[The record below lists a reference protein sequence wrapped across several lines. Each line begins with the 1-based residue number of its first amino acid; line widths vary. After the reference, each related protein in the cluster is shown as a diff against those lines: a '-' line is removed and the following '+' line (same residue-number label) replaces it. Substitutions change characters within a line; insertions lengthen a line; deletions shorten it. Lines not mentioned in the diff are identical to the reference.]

1 MAVCGDRPPF
11 SNRILKVH
19 LWEKGKNFMNK
30 EKNIR
35 WIPVLC
41 FGVLML
47 GLGSSDS
54 LRGIF
59 SPVFQEH
66 YSVGGKGLSMM
77 VVISYVGNLL
87 FLSVGGKMM
96 DTFDRKKVAM
106 GMLGIWMAAVLLNVL
121 TDSYPMILLSMFLAL
136 GASTMLNTT
145 VNLLTPMV
153 CAGYA
158 GMMVN
163 IFFFIQGIG
172 TSGSQFLLGRYAF
185 SYNGWKMI
193 NGVLFAVGLVS
204 LGLFAMVNLK
214 PEKRETQSAEG
225 NSQGEQRRKSSD
237 GVVENGIAQSQNGK
251 KKKPQDMPGAS
262 VFWLL
267 VLMMGFYFI
276 GEHGIMNWMLTYCM
290 NALQMPSH
298 TASAYLSIFWGGMTV
313 GRLVF
318 APVVQKLG
326 VRKSLKYFG
335 GAGTVLFVAG
345 VLSGSKGVILLS
357 GSGLLISIL
366 YPTMVLFF
374 QQIYPS
380 SVVATKTGAIISA
393 ATIADIVF
401 NAGFGALSD
410 SVGIQISFLIL
421 PVCMVLYYCFYLLL
435 LRVSPSEA

>member
-19 LWEKGKNFMNK
+19 LWERGKNFMNK

-66 YSVGGKGLSMM
+66 YSVGGRGLSMM

-172 TSGSQFLLGRYAF
+172 TSGSQFLLGRFAF
-185 SYNGWKMI
+185 SYDGWKMI

-204 LGLFAMVNLK
+204 LVLFAMVNLK
-214 PEKRETQSAEG
+214 PEKIKPKTIQ
-225 NSQGEQRRKSSD
+225 
-237 GVVENGIAQSQNGK
+237 

-262 VFWLL
+262 IFWLL

-298 TASAYLSIFWGGMTV
+298 TASTYLSIFWGGMTV

-335 GAGTVLFVAG
+335 GAGTVLFVTG

-357 GSGLLISIL
+357 SSGLLISIL

-374 QQIYPS
+374 QQIYPV

-410 SVGIQISFLIL
+410 SMGIQISFLIL

-435 LRVSPSEA
+435 LRVSPSEV

>member
-1 MAVCGDRPPF
+1 MAVCGERPPF

-66 YSVGGKGLSMM
+66 YGVGGRGLSMM

-106 GMLGIWMAAVLLNVL
+106 GMLGIWIAAVLLNIL

-172 TSGSQFLLGRYAF
+172 TSGSQFLLGRFAF
-185 SYNGWKMI
+185 SYDGWKMI

-214 PEKRETQSAEG
+214 PEKEKTKPKTIQ
-225 NSQGEQRRKSSD
+225 
-237 GVVENGIAQSQNGK
+237 

-262 VFWLL
+262 IFWLL

-335 GAGTVLFVAG
+335 GAGTVLFVTG

-357 GSGLLISIL
+357 SSGLLISIL

-374 QQIYPS
+374 QQIYPV

-410 SVGIQISFLIL
+410 SMGIQISFLIL

-435 LRVSPSEA
+435 LRVSPSEV

>member
-1 MAVCGDRPPF
+1 MAVCWDRPPF
-11 SNRILKVH
+11 SNCISRVH

-66 YSVGGKGLSMM
+66 YGVGGRGLSMM

-172 TSGSQFLLGRYAF
+172 TSGSQFLLGRFAF
-185 SYNGWKMI
+185 SYDGWKMI

-204 LGLFAMVNLK
+204 LVLFAMVNLK
-214 PEKRETQSAEG
+214 PEKIKPKTIQ
-225 NSQGEQRRKSSD
+225 
-237 GVVENGIAQSQNGK
+237 

-262 VFWLL
+262 IFWLL

-298 TASAYLSIFWGGMTV
+298 TASTYLSIFWGGMTV

-335 GAGTVLFVAG
+335 GAGTVLFVTG

-357 GSGLLISIL
+357 SSGLLISIL

-374 QQIYPS
+374 QQIYPV

-410 SVGIQISFLIL
+410 SMGIQISFLIL

-435 LRVSPSEA
+435 LRVSPSEV

>member
-172 TSGSQFLLGRYAF
+172 TSGSQFLLGRFAF
-185 SYNGWKMI
+185 SYDGWKMI

-204 LGLFAMVNLK
+204 LFLFAMVNLK
-214 PEKRETQSAEG
+214 PEKIKPKAIQ
-225 NSQGEQRRKSSD
+225 
-237 GVVENGIAQSQNGK
+237 

-262 VFWLL
+262 IFWLL

-298 TASAYLSIFWGGMTV
+298 TASTYLSIFWGGMTV

-335 GAGTVLFVAG
+335 GAGTVLFVTG

-357 GSGLLISIL
+357 SSGLLISIL

-374 QQIYPS
+374 QQIYPV

-410 SVGIQISFLIL
+410 SMGIQISFLIL

-435 LRVSPSEA
+435 LRVSPSEV

>member
-66 YSVGGKGLSMM
+66 YCVGGKGLSMM

-87 FLSVGGKMM
+87 FLSVGGIMM
-96 DTFDRKKVAM
+96 DAFDRKKGAM

-172 TSGSQFLLGRYAF
+172 TSGSQFLLGRFAF
-185 SYNGWKMI
+185 SYDGWKMI

-214 PEKRETQSAEG
+214 PEKEKTKPKT
-225 NSQGEQRRKSSD
+225 SQ
-237 GVVENGIAQSQNGK
+237 

-262 VFWLL
+262 IFWLL

-335 GAGTVLFVAG
+335 GAGTVLFVTG

-374 QQIYPS
+374 QQIYPV

-410 SVGIQISFLIL
+410 SMGIQISFLIL

>member
-66 YSVGGKGLSMM
+66 YSVGGRGLSMM

-172 TSGSQFLLGRYAF
+172 TSGSQFLLGRFAF
-185 SYNGWKMI
+185 SYDGWKMI

-214 PEKRETQSAEG
+214 PEKEKTKPKT
-225 NSQGEQRRKSSD
+225 SQ
-237 GVVENGIAQSQNGK
+237 

-262 VFWLL
+262 IFWLL

-335 GAGTVLFVAG
+335 GAGTVLFVTG

-357 GSGLLISIL
+357 SSGLLISIL

-374 QQIYPS
+374 QQIYPV

-410 SVGIQISFLIL
+410 SMGIQISFLIL

-435 LRVSPSEA
+435 LRVSPLEA

>member
-172 TSGSQFLLGRYAF
+172 TSGSQFLLGRFAF
-185 SYNGWKMI
+185 SYDGWKMI

-214 PEKRETQSAEG
+214 PEKIKPKTIQ
-225 NSQGEQRRKSSD
+225 
-237 GVVENGIAQSQNGK
+237 

-262 VFWLL
+262 IFWLL

-298 TASAYLSIFWGGMTV
+298 TASTYLSIFWGGMTV

-335 GAGTVLFVAG
+335 GAGTVLFVTG

-357 GSGLLISIL
+357 SSGLLISIL

-374 QQIYPS
+374 QQIYPV

-410 SVGIQISFLIL
+410 SMGIQISFLIL

-435 LRVSPSEA
+435 LRVSPSEV

>member
-1 MAVCGDRPPF
+1 MAVCWDRPPF
-11 SNRILKVH
+11 SNCISRVH

-66 YSVGGKGLSMM
+66 YGIGGKGLSMM

-172 TSGSQFLLGRYAF
+172 TSGSQFLLGRFAF

-204 LGLFAMVNLK
+204 LVLFAMVNLK
-214 PEKRETQSAEG
+214 PEKEKIKPKTIQ
-225 NSQGEQRRKSSD
+225 
-237 GVVENGIAQSQNGK
+237 

-262 VFWLL
+262 IFWLL

-335 GAGTVLFVAG
+335 GAGTVLFVTG

-374 QQIYPS
+374 QQIYPV

-410 SVGIQISFLIL
+410 SMGIQISFLIL

>member
-66 YSVGGKGLSMM
+66 YSVGGRGLSMM

-172 TSGSQFLLGRYAF
+172 TSGSQFLLGRFAF
-185 SYNGWKMI
+185 SYDGWKMI

-204 LGLFAMVNLK
+204 LVLFAMVNLK
-214 PEKRETQSAEG
+214 PEKIKPKTIQ
-225 NSQGEQRRKSSD
+225 
-237 GVVENGIAQSQNGK
+237 

-262 VFWLL
+262 IFWLL

-335 GAGTVLFVAG
+335 GAGTVLFVTG

-357 GSGLLISIL
+357 SSGLLISIL

-374 QQIYPS
+374 QQIYPV

-410 SVGIQISFLIL
+410 SMGIQISFLIL

-435 LRVSPSEA
+435 LRVSPSEV

>member
-1 MAVCGDRPPF
+1 MAVCVDRPPF

-66 YSVGGKGLSMM
+66 YSVGGRGLSMM

-172 TSGSQFLLGRYAF
+172 TSGSQFLLGRFAF
-185 SYNGWKMI
+185 SYDGWKMI

-204 LGLFAMVNLK
+204 LVLFAMVNLK
-214 PEKRETQSAEG
+214 PEKEKTKPKT
-225 NSQGEQRRKSSD
+225 SQ
-237 GVVENGIAQSQNGK
+237 

-262 VFWLL
+262 IFWLL

-298 TASAYLSIFWGGMTV
+298 TASTYLSIFWGGMTV

-335 GAGTVLFVAG
+335 GAGTVLFVTG

-357 GSGLLISIL
+357 SSGLLISIL

-374 QQIYPS
+374 QQIYPV

-410 SVGIQISFLIL
+410 SMGIQISFLIL

-435 LRVSPSEA
+435 LRVSPSEV

>member
-66 YSVGGKGLSMM
+66 YSVGGRGLSMM

-96 DTFDRKKVAM
+96 DTFDRKNVAM

-172 TSGSQFLLGRYAF
+172 TSGSQFLLGRFAF
-185 SYNGWKMI
+185 SYDGWKMI

-204 LGLFAMVNLK
+204 LVLFAMVNLK
-214 PEKRETQSAEG
+214 PEKIKPKTIQ
-225 NSQGEQRRKSSD
+225 
-237 GVVENGIAQSQNGK
+237 

-262 VFWLL
+262 IFWLL

-298 TASAYLSIFWGGMTV
+298 TASTYLSIFWGGMTV

-335 GAGTVLFVAG
+335 GAGTVLFVTG

-357 GSGLLISIL
+357 SSGLLISIL

-374 QQIYPS
+374 QQIYPV

-410 SVGIQISFLIL
+410 SMGIQISFLIL

-435 LRVSPSEA
+435 LRVSPSEV

>member
-1 MAVCGDRPPF
+1 MAVCWDRPPF
-11 SNRILKVH
+11 SNCISRVH

-66 YSVGGKGLSMM
+66 FGVGGRGLAMM

-204 LGLFAMVNLK
+204 LVLFAMVNLK
-214 PEKRETQSAEG
+214 PEKEKIKPKTIQ
-225 NSQGEQRRKSSD
+225 
-237 GVVENGIAQSQNGK
+237 

-262 VFWLL
+262 IFWLL

-345 VLSGSKGVILLS
+345 VLSGSQGVILLS

>member
-66 YSVGGKGLSMM
+66 YSVGGRGLSMM

-172 TSGSQFLLGRYAF
+172 TSGSQFLLGRFAF
-185 SYNGWKMI
+185 SYDGWKMI

-214 PEKRETQSAEG
+214 PEKEKTKPKT
-225 NSQGEQRRKSSD
+225 SQ
-237 GVVENGIAQSQNGK
+237 

-262 VFWLL
+262 IFWLL

-335 GAGTVLFVAG
+335 GAGTVLFVTG

-357 GSGLLISIL
+357 SSGLLISIL

-374 QQIYPS
+374 QQIYPV

-410 SVGIQISFLIL
+410 SMGIQISFLIL
-421 PVCMVLYYCFYLLL
+421 PVCMVLYYCCYLLL
-435 LRVSPSEA
+435 LRVSPLEA

>member
-172 TSGSQFLLGRYAF
+172 TSGSQFLLGRFAF
-185 SYNGWKMI
+185 SYDGWKMI

-204 LGLFAMVNLK
+204 LVLFAMVNLK
-214 PEKRETQSAEG
+214 PEKIKPKTIQ
-225 NSQGEQRRKSSD
+225 
-237 GVVENGIAQSQNGK
+237 

-262 VFWLL
+262 IFWLL

-298 TASAYLSIFWGGMTV
+298 TASTYLSIFWGGMTV

-335 GAGTVLFVAG
+335 GAGTVLFVTG

-357 GSGLLISIL
+357 NSGLLISIL

-374 QQIYPS
+374 QQIYPV

-410 SVGIQISFLIL
+410 SMGIQISFLIL

-435 LRVSPSEA
+435 LRVSPSEV

>member
-66 YSVGGKGLSMM
+66 YSVGGRGLSMM

-172 TSGSQFLLGRYAF
+172 TSGSQFLLGRFAF
-185 SYNGWKMI
+185 SYDGWKMI

-204 LGLFAMVNLK
+204 LVLFAMVNLK
-214 PEKRETQSAEG
+214 PEKIKPKTIQ
-225 NSQGEQRRKSSD
+225 
-237 GVVENGIAQSQNGK
+237 

-262 VFWLL
+262 IFWLL

-276 GEHGIMNWMLTYCM
+276 GEHGIMNWMMTYCM

-298 TASAYLSIFWGGMTV
+298 TASTYLSIFWGGMTV

-335 GAGTVLFVAG
+335 GAGTVLFVTG

-357 GSGLLISIL
+357 SSGLLISIL

-374 QQIYPS
+374 QQIYPV

-410 SVGIQISFLIL
+410 SMGIQISFLIL

-435 LRVSPSEA
+435 LRVSPSEV

>member
-1 MAVCGDRPPF
+1 
-11 SNRILKVH
+11 
-19 LWEKGKNFMNK
+19 MNK
-30 EKNIR
+30 KNVR

-66 YSVGGKGLSMM
+66 YSVGGRGLSMM

-172 TSGSQFLLGRYAF
+172 TSGSQFLLGRFAF
-185 SYNGWKMI
+185 SYDGWKMI

-204 LGLFAMVNLK
+204 LVLFAMVNLK
-214 PEKRETQSAEG
+214 PEKIKPKTIQ
-225 NSQGEQRRKSSD
+225 
-237 GVVENGIAQSQNGK
+237 

-262 VFWLL
+262 IFWLL

-298 TASAYLSIFWGGMTV
+298 TASTYLSIFWGGMTV

-335 GAGTVLFVAG
+335 GAGTVLFVTG

-357 GSGLLISIL
+357 SSGLLISIL

-374 QQIYPS
+374 QQIYPV

-410 SVGIQISFLIL
+410 SMGIQISFLIL

-435 LRVSPSEA
+435 LRVSPSEV

>member
-66 YSVGGKGLSMM
+66 YSIGGRGLSMM

-172 TSGSQFLLGRYAF
+172 TSGSQFLLGRFAF
-185 SYNGWKMI
+185 SYDGWKMI

-214 PEKRETQSAEG
+214 PEKEKTKPKT
-225 NSQGEQRRKSSD
+225 SQ
-237 GVVENGIAQSQNGK
+237 

-262 VFWLL
+262 IFWLL

-298 TASAYLSIFWGGMTV
+298 TASTYLSIFWGGMTV

-335 GAGTVLFVAG
+335 GAGTVLFVTG

-357 GSGLLISIL
+357 SSGLLISIL

-374 QQIYPS
+374 QQIYPV

-410 SVGIQISFLIL
+410 SMGIQISFLIL

-435 LRVSPSEA
+435 LRVSPSEV

>member
-1 MAVCGDRPPF
+1 
-11 SNRILKVH
+11 
-19 LWEKGKNFMNK
+19 MNK

-66 YSVGGKGLSMM
+66 YGVGGRGLSMM

-172 TSGSQFLLGRYAF
+172 TSGSQFLLGRFAF
-185 SYNGWKMI
+185 SYDGWKMI

-204 LGLFAMVNLK
+204 LGLFTMVNLK
-214 PEKRETQSAEG
+214 PEKEKTKPKT
-225 NSQGEQRRKSSD
+225 SQ
-237 GVVENGIAQSQNGK
+237 K
-251 KKKPQDMPGAS
+251 KRPQDMPGAS
-262 VFWLL
+262 IFWLL

-335 GAGTVLFVAG
+335 GAGTVLFVTG

-357 GSGLLISIL
+357 SSGLLISIL

-374 QQIYPS
+374 QQIYPV

-410 SVGIQISFLIL
+410 SMGIQISFLIL

-435 LRVSPSEA
+435 LRVSPSEV

>member
-11 SNRILKVH
+11 SIRILKVH

-77 VVISYVGNLL
+77 VVISHVGNLL

-172 TSGSQFLLGRYAF
+172 TSGSQFLLGRFAF
-185 SYNGWKMI
+185 SYDGWKMI

-204 LGLFAMVNLK
+204 LVLFAMVNLK
-214 PEKRETQSAEG
+214 PEKIKPKTIQ
-225 NSQGEQRRKSSD
+225 
-237 GVVENGIAQSQNGK
+237 

-262 VFWLL
+262 IFWLL

-335 GAGTVLFVAG
+335 GAGTVLFVTG

-357 GSGLLISIL
+357 SSGLLISIL

-374 QQIYPS
+374 QQIYPV

-410 SVGIQISFLIL
+410 SMGIQISFLIL

-435 LRVSPSEA
+435 LRVSPSEV

>member
-172 TSGSQFLLGRYAF
+172 TSGSQFLLGRFAF
-185 SYNGWKMI
+185 SYDGWKMI

-204 LGLFAMVNLK
+204 LVLFAMVNLK
-214 PEKRETQSAEG
+214 PEKIKPKAIQ
-225 NSQGEQRRKSSD
+225 
-237 GVVENGIAQSQNGK
+237 

-262 VFWLL
+262 IFWLL

-298 TASAYLSIFWGGMTV
+298 TASTYLSIFWGGMTV

-335 GAGTVLFVAG
+335 GAGTVLFVTG

-357 GSGLLISIL
+357 SSGLLISIL

-374 QQIYPS
+374 QQIYPV

-410 SVGIQISFLIL
+410 SMGIQISFLIL

-435 LRVSPSEA
+435 LRVSPSEV

>member
-66 YSVGGKGLSMM
+66 YSVGGRGLSMM

-172 TSGSQFLLGRYAF
+172 TSGSQFLLGRFAF
-185 SYNGWKMI
+185 SYDGWKMI

-204 LGLFAMVNLK
+204 LGLFTMVNLK
-214 PEKRETQSAEG
+214 PEKIKPKTIQ
-225 NSQGEQRRKSSD
+225 
-237 GVVENGIAQSQNGK
+237 

-262 VFWLL
+262 IFWLL

-298 TASAYLSIFWGGMTV
+298 TASTYLSIFWGGMTV

-374 QQIYPS
+374 QQIYPV

-410 SVGIQISFLIL
+410 SMGIQISFLIL

-435 LRVSPSEA
+435 LRVSPSEV